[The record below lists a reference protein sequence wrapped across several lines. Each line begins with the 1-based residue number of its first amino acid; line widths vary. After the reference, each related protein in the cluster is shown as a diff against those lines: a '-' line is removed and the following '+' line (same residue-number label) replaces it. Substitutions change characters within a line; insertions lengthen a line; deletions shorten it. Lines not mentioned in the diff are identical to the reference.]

1 MLKKSVSDAKK
12 ELQES
17 ESGDPAKALIGLPKK
32 ITKLISEESDRGTIL
47 ILAAYID
54 EILGYVVRAS
64 CTSDAVGRS
73 LLENR
78 APAGDFSAKIS
89 LCCAFGLI
97 SPDEEKALNCLR
109 RIRNS
114 AAHFERKGRGFD
126 VLFDSEKTVDL
137 VAQLRVHLGVDL
149 TSRKADG
156 VRQEFVRA
164 SRLLASKLI
173 LRLVESK
180 RAPKLKSNSEIADD
194 ILEQRKGT
202 PLGNLMEN
210 LRTQARNGDL
220 TLVCDVLKEIGD
232 AVSASG
238 QTSKGEAASKPKA

>member
-1 MLKKSVSDAKK
+1 MRKKSTDSEK
-12 ELQES
+12 EPQ
-17 ESGDPAKALIGLPKK
+17 ESGDPVKALVGMPKK

-54 EILGYVVRAS
+54 EILGYVIRAS
-64 CTSDAVGRS
+64 STSDAVGRS

-78 APAGDFSAKIS
+78 APAGDFNAKIS

-114 AAHFERKGRGFD
+114 AAHFESKGRGFD
-126 VLFDSEKTVDL
+126 VLFDSPKTVDL
-137 VAQLRVHLGVDL
+137 VEQLRVHLGVDL
-149 TSRKADG
+149 TSRKADE
-156 VRQEFVRA
+156 VRQAFVRA
-164 SRLLASKLI
+164 SRLLASKLM

-194 ILEQRKGT
+194 ILEKRKGT
-202 PLGNLMEN
+202 KLGNLMEH
-210 LRTQARNGDL
+210 LRTQARNGDMA
-220 TLVCDVLKEIGD
+220 LVLDVLKEIGD
-232 AVSASG
+232 VISASG
-238 QTSKGEAASKPKA
+238 QTYKGEAASKPTA